1 MYSAGNCFSIL
12 AWFVD
17 SFLRFYSLSYFIISG
32 VGNYFPTLRCFSQ
45 SRNAG
50 PTALKSICMRKLSHA
65 EISTNRVPEEQVA
78 HTQRIP
84 LTVLVDSIR
93 SLYNVGSIFRT
104 SDGAMIENLILAGFT
119 PHPPRKEIE
128 KTALGS
134 TKSVPWE
141 YSRHPLEPILN
152 LKERGYKIC
161 CLELTDK
168 SIPYNTITKEDFPL
182 CLVIGNEIRGVSEE
196 VITHCDM
203 AIEIPMYG
211 IKQSLNVAVAYGIA
225 VFELARLWRTK

>member
-1 MYSAGNCFSIL
+1 
-12 AWFVD
+12 
-17 SFLRFYSLSYFIISG
+17 
-32 VGNYFPTLRCFSQ
+32 
-45 SRNAG
+45 
-50 PTALKSICMRKLSHA
+50 MRKLTHS
-65 EISTNRVPEEQVA
+65 EIAAKRVPEEQIEHASRV
-78 HTQRIP
+78 P
-84 LTVLVDSIR
+84 LIVLVDNVR

-104 SDGAMIENLILAGFT
+104 SDGAMIEKLILAGFT

-141 YSRHPLEPILN
+141 YTRHPTDTLHK

-161 CLELTDK
+161 CLELTNK
-168 SIPYNTITKEDFPL
+168 SIHYNDIKPDDFPL
-182 CLVIGNEIRGVSEE
+182 CLIIGNEINGVSREIIE
-196 VITHCDM
+196 LCDL

-225 VFELARLWRTK
+225 VFELARLWRSKK

>member
-1 MYSAGNCFSIL
+1 MSLFFIFLLFCL
-12 AWFVD
+12 
-17 SFLRFYSLSYFIISG
+17 SFI
-32 VGNYFPTLRCFSQ
+32 
-45 SRNAG
+45 
-50 PTALKSICMRKLSHA
+50 MRKLTHA
-65 EISTNRVPEEQVA
+65 EISNKRVPENQVENA
-78 HTQRIP
+78 SRIP
-84 LTVLVDSIR
+84 LIVLVDNVR

-104 SDGAMIENLILAGFT
+104 SDGAMIEKLILAGFT

-141 YSRHPLEPILN
+141 YIKHPIEIIQS

-168 SIPYNTITKEDFPL
+168 SIHYNDIKTSDFPI
-182 CLVIGNEIRGVSEE
+182 CLVIGNEISGVSKE
-196 VITHCDM
+196 VIELCDL

-225 VFELARLWRTK
+225 VFELARLWRMR

>member
-1 MYSAGNCFSIL
+1 
-12 AWFVD
+12 
-17 SFLRFYSLSYFIISG
+17 
-32 VGNYFPTLRCFSQ
+32 
-45 SRNAG
+45 
-50 PTALKSICMRKLSHA
+50 MRKLTHA
-65 EISTNRVPEEQVA
+65 EISNKRVPENQVENA
-78 HTQRIP
+78 SRIP
-84 LTVLVDSIR
+84 LIVLVDNVR

-104 SDGAMIENLILAGFT
+104 SDGAMIEKLILAGFT

-141 YSRHPLEPILN
+141 YIKHPIEIIQS

-168 SIPYNTITKEDFPL
+168 SIHYNDIKTSDFPI
-182 CLVIGNEIRGVSEE
+182 CLVIGNEISGVSKE
-196 VITHCDM
+196 VIELCDL

-225 VFELARLWRTK
+225 VFELARLWRMR

>member
-1 MYSAGNCFSIL
+1 
-12 AWFVD
+12 
-17 SFLRFYSLSYFIISG
+17 
-32 VGNYFPTLRCFSQ
+32 
-45 SRNAG
+45 
-50 PTALKSICMRKLSHA
+50 MRKLTHA
-65 EISTNRVPEEQVA
+65 EISIKRLPVEQVENA
-78 HTQRIP
+78 TRAP
-84 LTVLVDSIR
+84 LIVLVDNVR

-104 SDGAMIENLILAGFT
+104 SDGAMIEKLILAGFT
-119 PHPPRKEIE
+119 PYPPRKEIE

-141 YSRHPLEPILN
+141 YTKHPTETIQK

-168 SIPYNTITKEDFPL
+168 SIHYNDIKKTDFPI
-182 CLVIGNEIRGVSEE
+182 CLVIGNEINGVSKE
-196 VITHCDM
+196 VIELCDL

-225 VFELARLWRTK
+225 VFELARLWRMR

>member
-1 MYSAGNCFSIL
+1 
-12 AWFVD
+12 
-17 SFLRFYSLSYFIISG
+17 
-32 VGNYFPTLRCFSQ
+32 
-45 SRNAG
+45 
-50 PTALKSICMRKLSHA
+50 MRKLTHA
-65 EISTNRVPEEQVA
+65 EISTKRVPEEQIENA
-78 HTQRIP
+78 SRLPMI
-84 LTVLVDSIR
+84 VLVDNVR

-104 SDGAMIENLILAGFT
+104 SDGAMIEKLILGGFT
-119 PHPPRKEIE
+119 PYPPRKEID

-141 YSRHPLEPILN
+141 YTKHPTEIILS

-168 SIPYNTITKEDFPL
+168 SIPYSDIKTTDFPI
-182 CLVIGNEIRGVSEE
+182 CLVIGNEINGVAKE
-196 VITHCDM
+196 VIELCDL

>member
-1 MYSAGNCFSIL
+1 
-12 AWFVD
+12 
-17 SFLRFYSLSYFIISG
+17 
-32 VGNYFPTLRCFSQ
+32 
-45 SRNAG
+45 
-50 PTALKSICMRKLSHA
+50 MRKLTHA
-65 EISTNRVPEEQVA
+65 EISTQRIKEEQVENA
-78 HTQRIP
+78 VRVP
-84 LTVLVDSIR
+84 LIVLVDNVR

-104 SDGAMIENLILAGFT
+104 SDGVMIEKLILAGFT

-141 YSRHPLEPILN
+141 YIKQPTETIQK

-168 SIPYNTITKEDFPL
+168 SINYNDIKSADFPI
-182 CLVIGNEIRGVSEE
+182 CLVIGNEINGVSKE
-196 VITHCDM
+196 VIELCDL

>member
-1 MYSAGNCFSIL
+1 
-12 AWFVD
+12 
-17 SFLRFYSLSYFIISG
+17 
-32 VGNYFPTLRCFSQ
+32 
-45 SRNAG
+45 
-50 PTALKSICMRKLSHA
+50 MRKLTHA
-65 EISTNRVPEEQVA
+65 EISIKRLPVEQVENA
-78 HTQRIP
+78 SRAPVI
-84 LTVLVDSIR
+84 VLVDNVR

-104 SDGAMIENLILAGFT
+104 SDGAMIEKLILAGFT

-141 YSRHPLEPILN
+141 YTKHPAETIQR
-152 LKERGYKIC
+152 LKEHGYKIC

-168 SIPYNTITKEDFPL
+168 SIHYNDIKKADFPI
-182 CLVIGNEIRGVSEE
+182 CLVIGNEINGVSKE
-196 VITHCDM
+196 VIELCDF

-225 VFELARLWRTK
+225 VFELAKIWRMR